1 MGMGVDIRNQMA
13 NRAAKEIQ
21 SGMIVNLG
29 IGIPSLI
36 PNHISQEVE
45 VLFHAENGV
54 LGMGPSPRKGEEDP
68 TLCNAAGYP
77 VTTVHGASYFDSAIA
92 FGIIRS
98 GYLDMTFL
106 GGLEVSE
113 DGDLANWIVPGKR
126 VPGIGGAMELAQKAK
141 KVVVLMNHLN
151 KDGEPK
157 IVKQC
162 SFPLTARR
170 CVSLIITDMAV
181 IEVTSSGLLLK
192 EVIAPRT
199 IEDVIAATGAE
210 LTIADRV
217 KVLDPRKEEHS

>member
-36 PNHISQEVE
+36 PNHISKEVE

-77 VTTVHGASYFDSAIA
+77 VTTVRGASYFDSAIA

-192 EVIAPRT
+192 EVIAPHT

>member
-1 MGMGVDIRNQMA
+1 MGVDIRNQMA
-13 NRAAKEIQ
+13 NRASKEIQ

-36 PNHISQEVE
+36 PNHILKEVE

-77 VTTVHGASYFDSAIA
+77 VTTVRGASYFDSAIA

-113 DGDLANWIVPGKR
+113 EGDLANWIVPGKR

-192 EVIAPRT
+192 EVIAPHT

-210 LTIADRV
+210 LTIAESV